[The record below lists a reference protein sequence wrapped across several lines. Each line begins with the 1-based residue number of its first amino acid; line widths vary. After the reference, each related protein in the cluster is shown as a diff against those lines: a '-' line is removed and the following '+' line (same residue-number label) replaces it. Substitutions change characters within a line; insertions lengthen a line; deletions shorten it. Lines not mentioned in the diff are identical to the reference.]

1 MCSTRLQV
9 HICWS
14 LDGQPRWPS
23 PGTAPHCKRCQA
35 RHGSTSSHYWCSVAP
50 EASPWYA
57 KTHLLDMARYSSTA
71 HMPSS
76 SSSSTS
82 SSSSDVLQQVIDRRK
97 KGQTDAAFSDK
108 LLREYT
114 AMCPRPVAPQAV
126 KRSHDLHLA
135 ATDQHHDLLWR
146 QMMTVDFNLQALT
159 TPTLVVVRPGLCVC
173 VPVPLPQARCAFC
186 LTHPHPLLVV
196 RRLGQQTHSCGSMC
210 GTTAPF
216 IAPRHSMS
224 LAA

>member
-1 MCSTRLQV
+1 
-9 HICWS
+9 
-14 LDGQPRWPS
+14 
-23 PGTAPHCKRCQA
+23 
-35 RHGSTSSHYWCSVAP
+35 
-50 EASPWYA
+50 
-57 KTHLLDMARYSSTA
+57 MARETSTA
-71 HMPSS
+71 HMPPS
-76 SSSSTS
+76 S

-159 TPTLVVVRPGLCVC
+159 TPTLVVVRPGLCASQC
-173 VPVPLPQARCAFC
+173 HSPKRDARFA
-186 LTHPHPLLVV
+186 
-196 RRLGQQTHSCGSMC
+196 
-210 GTTAPF
+210 
-216 IAPRHSMS
+216 
-224 LAA
+224 